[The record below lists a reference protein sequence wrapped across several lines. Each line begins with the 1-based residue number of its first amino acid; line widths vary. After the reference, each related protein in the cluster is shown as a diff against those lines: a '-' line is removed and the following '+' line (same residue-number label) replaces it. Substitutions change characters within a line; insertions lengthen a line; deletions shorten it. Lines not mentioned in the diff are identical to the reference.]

1 MALND
6 LKRLHELRGFVEQCG
21 EGHVLD
27 LLHVHRTTLYR
38 WLQNRT
44 RIPDSALHALRAAF
58 NQQLPYMDRDKSWD
72 GWRFGRDGL
81 LYPPNSTNGFH
92 AGQLLG
98 ISLLHQII
106 AEQRKQIAAL
116 EDKLRIAEEALDR
129 MVPAA
134 NDRKVV

>member
-6 LKRLHELRGFVEQCG
+6 LKRLHELRGFVEQWG
-21 EGHVLD
+21 EGHILGVLC
-27 LLHVHRTTLYR
+27 VHRTTLYR

-44 RIPDSALHALRAAF
+44 RIPDSAMHALRAAF
-58 NQQLPYMDRDKSWD
+58 NQQMPYMDRDKSWE

-81 LYPPNSTNGFH
+81 LYPPDGRHGYH
-92 AGQLLG
+92 AGQIEAIPLQL
-98 ISLLHQII
+98 QII
-106 AEQRKQIAAL
+106 ATLNQEIVAL
-116 EDKLRIAEEALDR
+116 KEKLRIAHDALDR